1 MQTHPRPDLY
11 PMTILRLAIIE
22 DDPTVRG
29 LLHGY
34 LCRQP
39 EFDCVLVAGSVEEF
53 VQRLPELVAP
63 PQLVLLDIGLPGLS
77 GIEALPLLRRQLPE
91 ADFVMQT
98 VFEDTDRIYQALC
111 AGATGYL
118 LKSTPPTDI
127 KAALLDVAR
136 GGAPMS
142 RAVAR
147 KVLGYFKPRATSP
160 TSDLTPRER
169 QVLEGL
175 VDGLSEKQVATR
187 LALSTQTVHSYIKQ
201 LYRKLQVRSR
211 AELLRHTLGHEPPV
225 A

>member
-1 MQTHPRPDLY
+1 
-11 PMTILRLAIIE
+11 MTPLRLAIIE
-22 DDPTVRG
+22 DDPTVRQ

-39 EFDCVLVAGSVEEF
+39 EFECVLVAGSVEAF
-53 VQRLPELVAP
+53 LAQLPDIAAK

-77 GIEALPLLRRQLPE
+77 GIQALPLLRRQLPD

-118 LKSTPPTDI
+118 LKSTPPTEI
-127 KAALLDVAR
+127 KAALLDVAH

-147 KVLGYFKPRATSP
+147 KVLGYFKPSP
-160 TSDLTPRER
+160 IAPTTDLTPRER

-187 LALSTQTVHSYIKQ
+187 LELSTQTVHSYIKQ
-201 LYRKLQVRSR
+201 LYRKLHVRSR
-211 AELLRHTLGHEPPV
+211 AELVRHTLRDEPP
-225 A
+225 AS

>member
-1 MQTHPRPDLY
+1 
-11 PMTILRLAIIE
+11 MTPLRLAIIE
-22 DDPTVRG
+22 DDPTVRQ
-29 LLHGY
+29 LLQGY

-39 EFDCVLVAGSVEEF
+39 EFTCGLVAGSVEEF
-53 VQRLPELVAP
+53 VRRLPELVAP

-77 GIEALPLLRRQLPE
+77 GIEALPLLRRHLPE

-98 VFEDTDRIYQALC
+98 VFDDADRIYQALC

-118 LKSTPPTDI
+118 LKSTPPSEI

-147 KVLGYFKPRATSP
+147 KVLGYFKPAPSAPATE
-160 TSDLTPRER
+160 LTPRER

-175 VDGLSEKQVATR
+175 VDGLSEKQVAAR
-187 LALSTQTVHSYIKQ
+187 LELSTQTVHSYIKQ
-201 LYRKLQVRSR
+201 LYRKLHVRSR
-211 AELLRHTLGHEPPV
+211 AELVRQ
-225 A
+225 AIR

>member
-1 MQTHPRPDLY
+1 
-11 PMTILRLAIIE
+11 MTSLRLAIIE
-22 DDPTVRG
+22 DDPTVRQ

-39 EFDCVLVAGSVEEF
+39 EFTCGLVAGSVEEF
-53 VQRLPELVAP
+53 VRRLPELVAP

-77 GIEALPLLRRQLPE
+77 GIEALPLLRRHLPE

-98 VFEDTDRIYQALC
+98 VFDDADRIYQALC

-118 LKSTPPTDI
+118 LKSTPPAEI

-147 KVLGYFKPRATSP
+147 KVLGYFKPSPAAAT
-160 TSDLTPRER
+160 TDLTARER

-187 LALSTQTVHSYIKQ
+187 LELSTQTVHSYIKQ
-201 LYRKLQVRSR
+201 LYRKLHVRSR
-211 AELLRHTLGHEPPV
+211 AELVRQTLRKGE
-225 A
+225 

>member
-1 MQTHPRPDLY
+1 
-11 PMTILRLAIIE
+11 MTPLRLAIIE
-22 DDPTVRG
+22 DDPTVRQ
-29 LLHGY
+29 LLQGY

-39 EFDCVLVAGSVEEF
+39 EFECGLVAGSIEDF
-53 VQRLPELVAP
+53 LTQLPEVAVP

-91 ADFVMQT
+91 ADFVLQT
-98 VFEDTDRIYQALC
+98 VFDDADRIYQALC

-118 LKSTPPTDI
+118 LKSAPPAEI

-147 KVLGYFKPRATSP
+147 KVLGYFKPSP
-160 TSDLTPRER
+160 AAPSTELTARER

-175 VDGLSEKQVATR
+175 VDGLSEKQVAAR
-187 LALSTQTVHSYIKQ
+187 LALSPQTVHSYIKQ
-201 LYRKLQVRSR
+201 LYRKLHVRSR
-211 AELLRHTLGHEPPV
+211 AELVRHTLRAPG
-225 A
+225 

>member
-1 MQTHPRPDLY
+1 
-11 PMTILRLAIIE
+11 MTPLRLALIE
-22 DDPTVRG
+22 DDPTVRQ

-39 EFDCVLVAGSVEEF
+39 EFTCVLVAGSVEDF
-53 VQRLPELVAP
+53 LRQLPELAAP

-77 GIEALPLLRRQLPE
+77 GIEALPLLRRQLPA

-98 VFEDTDRIYQALC
+98 VFDDADRIYQALC

-118 LKSTPPTDI
+118 LKSTPPAEI
-127 KAALLDVAR
+127 KAALLDVAT

-147 KVLGYFKPRATSP
+147 KVLGYFKPSP
-160 TSDLTPRER
+160 SAPSTELTARER

-175 VDGLSEKQVATR
+175 VDGLSEKQVAAR
-187 LALSTQTVHSYIKQ
+187 LSLTPQTVHSYIKQ
-201 LYRKLQVRSR
+201 LYRKLHVRSR
-211 AELLRHTLGHEPPV
+211 AELVRQTLRPTS
-225 A
+225 